1 MNIDVQVLLSEGQ
14 LSPRD
19 LEKGDAKELVSP
31 VLDRLEED
39 HIVTV
44 ESLGKNCHLPG
55 SFQVWPLTIFTLTI
69 IYYCAGRSTCLPDL
83 ARLG

>member
-55 SFQVWPLTIFTLTI
+55 SFQVWP
-69 IYYCAGRSTCLPDL
+69 PDHL
-83 ARLG
+83 YPNYHPLLCRALYMPS

>member
-1 MNIDVQVLLSEGQ
+1 M
-14 LSPRD
+14 
-19 LEKGDAKELVSP
+19 LVTP
-31 VLDRLEED
+31 VLDRLEEE

-55 SFQVWPLTIFTLTI
+55 SFQVWPPDCMPLTIFTLTTI
-69 IYYCAGRSTCLPDL
+69 HYCAGRSTCLPDL

>member
-1 MNIDVQVLLSEGQ
+1 M
-14 LSPRD
+14 
-19 LEKGDAKELVSP
+19 
-31 VLDRLEED
+31 LDRLEED